1 MSSQVSANYDTKN
14 TSTFQLFRCQQTQL
28 LLITLYYPMR
38 KLRLL
43 LLLWIHKIF
52 PEIFLTTPGA
62 KKNISSITK
71 IAKFLFKLLHFYK

>member
-14 TSTFQLFRCQQTQL
+14 TSTFQLFHCQQTQS

-52 PEIFLTTPGA
+52 PEIFLTTPGG